1 MSNLCSF
8 LCYLIIHTNWDSMEI
23 ECEYMWGLLPPTA
36 LSKEGGYYLSIL
48 SCAIHWIKNLYLKNT
63 PIHYS
68 TKSLEETFPL
78 FLTIF
83 VPDNHTNLLSQVTLP
98 TRPGGT
104 VKELLISLRETLRCQ
119 GDFALFKCKAEKG
132 ASNNF
137 IFLNI
142 SLLYLF
148 RIYGS

>member
-1 MSNLCSF
+1 MSNMCSI

-48 SCAIHWIKNLYLKNT
+48 SCALYWIKNLYLKNT
-63 PIHYS
+63 LNHDTTKPIEK
-68 TKSLEETFPL
+68 TLPP

-83 VPDNHTNLLSQVTLP
+83 VPDNYTNILTQFTLP

-104 VKELLISLRETLRCQ
+104 VRELLMSLREMLRCQ
-119 GDFALFKCKAEKG
+119 GSFALFKCKAGKG
-132 ASNNF
+132 DSNNVNVF
-137 IFLNI
+137 D
-142 SLLYLF
+142 
-148 RIYGS
+148 